1 MIIKQGPWQHT
12 VMSWEYEVIN
22 PSRGRAGQ
30 SGHNGVRASPGLVGL
45 FAGYVFLTPRGSFLF
60 LYSSFFFLVSL
71 SLFFFFNPQVKEN

>member
-30 SGHNGVRASPGLVGL
+30 SGHNGVQPPLAWLGL

-60 LYSSFFFLVSL
+60 LYASSFFLVSL
-71 SLFFFFNPQVKEN
+71 SLFFF